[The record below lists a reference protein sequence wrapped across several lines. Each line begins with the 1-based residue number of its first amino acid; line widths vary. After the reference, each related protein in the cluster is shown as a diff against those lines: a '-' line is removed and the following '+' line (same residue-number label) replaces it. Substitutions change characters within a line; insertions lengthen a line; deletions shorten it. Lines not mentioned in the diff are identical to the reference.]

1 MKLRNFTLIITTA
14 LGMGPVFAEESKS
27 PWHSFAGFQCGLYDT
42 SDASLA
48 MIEGGIGY
56 EAGPL
61 IHYLFIGAG
70 QVPRDGERTG
80 SSGGLGGMPIEN
92 TEPDLQ
98 EFEFG
103 YRVAYRLNG
112 KMRVFAE
119 LGAESLSGDSAATD
133 ALGNSVSL
141 SFDSNHYFLG
151 AGFQREVWKGINLDF
166 SCRYLPTIE
175 DAAFSHAGTD
185 LLGNVNQIASD
196 TPSFLV
202 KLGVSYGF

>member
-1 MKLRNFTLIITTA
+1 MKFKNFTLIITTA
-14 LGMGPVFAEESKS
+14 LGMGSAFAEESKS
-27 PWHSFAGFQCGLYDT
+27 PWHSFVGLQGGLYDT
-42 SDASLA
+42 SEASLA
-48 MIEGGIGY
+48 MVEGGIGY

-70 QVPRDGERTG
+70 QVSRDGERIG
-80 SSGGLGGMPIEN
+80 SGGLGGGPIEN

-103 YRVAYRLNG
+103 YRVAYRLNE

-119 LGAESLSGDSAATD
+119 LGAESLSGDSDAED

-141 SFDSNHYFLG
+141 SFESNHYFLG

-166 SCRYLPTIE
+166 SCRYLPNIE
-175 DAAFSHAGTD
+175 DAAFSHARTD
-185 LLGNVNQIASD
+185 ALGGVVQVAGD

-202 KLGVSYGF
+202 KFGVSYGF

>member
-14 LGMGPVFAEESKS
+14 LGMRPVFAEESKS
-27 PWHSFAGFQCGLYDT
+27 PWHSFAGFQGGLYDT

-70 QVPRDGERTG
+70 QVPRDGERIRYSNGYT
-80 SSGGLGGMPIEN
+80 PIDD
-92 TEPDLQ
+92 TKPDLQ

-103 YRVAYRLNG
+103 YRVAYRLNE

-119 LGAESLSGDSAATD
+119 LGAESLRGESQGTD
-133 ALGNSVSL
+133 LLGNPVTL

-151 AGFQREVWKGINLDF
+151 AGFQREVWKEINLDF
-166 SCRYLPTIE
+166 SCRYLPNI
-175 DAAFSHAGTD
+175 DDVAFSHAGTD
-185 LLGNVNQIASD
+185 ALGGVVQVAGD

-202 KLGVSYGF
+202 KFGVSYGF